1 MKQDI
6 KLYTQTQIAHKIGIS
21 KGTLSKWIIKHNVSP
36 ETTKGNK
43 KLYKETLVETYRK
56 SKNDHKASDNKGHRE
71 SFSTVE
77 FLKKEVEIKQETIE
91 RLQKLIEEKDKT
103 IADFGQK
110 FAKLADQA
118 QQLNLVDK
126 PRLIHKDKDDE
137 ENVSN
142 ANKETETEKQE
153 EKTKKRHWWHWGK
166 H

>member
-1 MKQDI
+1 MKQDT
-6 KLYTQTQIAHKIGIS
+6 KLYTQTQIYHKLGIS
-21 KGTLSKWIIKHNVSP
+21 KGTLSKWLKENNVSP

-56 SKNDHKASDNKGHRE
+56 SKETHKASDVKGHRE

-77 FLKKEVEIKQETIE
+77 FLKKEVETKQETIE
-91 RLQKLIEEKDKT
+91 RLQKQIEEKDKT

-126 PRLIHKDKDDE
+126 PRLLHKDKDDE

-142 ANKETETEKQE
+142 VNKETETEKQE
-153 EKTKKRHWWHWGK
+153 EKNKKRHWWQFGK
-166 H
+166 